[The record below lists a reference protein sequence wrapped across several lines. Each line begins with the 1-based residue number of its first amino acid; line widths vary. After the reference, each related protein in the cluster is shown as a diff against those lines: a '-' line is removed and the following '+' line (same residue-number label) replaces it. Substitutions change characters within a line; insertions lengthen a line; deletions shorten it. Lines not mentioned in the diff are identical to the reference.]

1 MDGAVFKD
9 IGCSGIGVVIR
20 NDRGQLMGA
29 MCKKIELLLKA
40 LETKAVAVEEGILLA
55 WDLGLKDVV
64 IESDSMVVV
73 SALSKAT
80 PSLWSI

>member
-9 IGCSGIGVVIR
+9 IGCSGIGVIIR

-40 LETKAVAVEEGILLA
+40 LETEAVVVEEGILLA

-80 PSLWSI
+80 PPPWSI